1 MKRKIKVDE
10 SNVRKESNRKDW
22 EGGPRERNGLMG
34 RACEIPS
41 VTRRVKVTSAKRTWP
56 LSARHAR
63 NADVLFSSRHFW
75 SILEYSGH

>member
-22 EGGPRERNGLMG
+22 EGGLRERNGLMG

-41 VTRRVKVTSAKRTWP
+41 ESSPCKSHVGQRDVAVKRT
-56 LSARHAR
+56 AR
-63 NADVLFSSRHFW
+63 
-75 SILEYSGH
+75 